1 MSLQILSQYAGGPR
15 VRATGRPAVTTS
27 GSGAVSEPD
36 PAPAAVDEV
45 AGGGEAAA
53 PADHAATQAA
63 PEAAAPA
70 DEAPAELPT
79 ARAAAA

>member
-36 PAPAAVDEV
+36 QAPAAVDEV
-45 AGGGEAAA
+45 AGGG
-53 PADHAATQAA
+53 
-63 PEAAAPA
+63 
-70 DEAPAELPT
+70 
-79 ARAAAA
+79 